1 MARYIKQ
8 ELPDL
13 RKTGEKKAYYRLKT
27 EQKIDFNQ
35 FIDRISSHNS
45 GISRGEAFRVL
56 THATDTLAE
65 LLAEGYSVTIDD
77 MGTFKATV
85 GLVEDK
91 EMDSFEE
98 GSPKL
103 NARSLKIDGVSFQA
117 DRKLIVNVDKR
128 CYLKRAG
135 TSRLCRSPFNK
146 EERLQKAQEYLKSHG
161 AMKVKNYKE
170 LTGLS
175 HTVAAKEL
183 REFENDA
190 ASGIT
195 SIGRLAG
202 KVYVRRMEE

>member
-13 RKTGEKKAYYRLKT
+13 HKTGEKKAYYRMKT
-27 EQKIDFNQ
+27 KRKIDFNQ
-35 FIDRISSHNS
+35 FVDLISSHNS
-45 GISRGEAFRVL
+45 GISKGEAFSVL
-56 THATDTLAE
+56 MHATDTLAE
-65 LLAEGYSVTIDD
+65 LLAQGYSVAIDEL
-77 MGTFKATV
+77 GTFKATV
-85 GLVEDK
+85 GLVRDK

-98 GSPKL
+98 GTPKL
-103 NARSLKIDGVSFQA
+103 NARSLRVDGVSFKA
-117 DRKLIVNVDKR
+117 DKRLIVNVDKR
-128 CYLKRAG
+128 CELKRAG
-135 TSRLCRSPFNK
+135 VSLLCRSTFTK
-146 EERLQKAQEYLKSHG
+146 EERLQKALEYLNAHG
-161 AMKVKNYKE
+161 AMKVKDYME

-183 REFENDA
+183 REFENDT